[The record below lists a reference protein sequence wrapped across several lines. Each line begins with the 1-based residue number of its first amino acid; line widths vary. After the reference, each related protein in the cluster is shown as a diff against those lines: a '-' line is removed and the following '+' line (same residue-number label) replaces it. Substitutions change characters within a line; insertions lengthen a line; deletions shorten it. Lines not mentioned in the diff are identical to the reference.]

1 MAQDFTAA
9 REWYEETLAHEDGA
23 RTRLNLASLCLN
35 GLGVNPS
42 PATARAHIQEAA
54 AINQEGFT
62 AAMDEYEM
70 EADQGDDNAQH
81 LMGCIFHHGLGVA
94 RNVVRAGEWYGK
106 AAQQGHGGAK
116 EALEGLGIA
125 ATAEGQSSNLN
136 TTTALLP
143 EAEEPVEISLC
154 TAAKFSGKIEAMLAD
169 LDRFWP
175 DYTSTWAQ
183 FTEPVGT
190 GDDDDDWLQGH
201 SSVTS
206 GEAASRPIT
215 KAKTKKVKQS
225 KKGGK
230 KKKK

>member
-1 MAQDFTAA
+1 MF
-9 REWYEETLAHEDGA
+9 LA
-23 RTRLNLASLCLN
+23 
-35 GLGVNPS
+35 
-42 PATARAHIQEAA
+42 
-54 AINQEGFT
+54 
-62 AAMDEYEM
+62 
-70 EADQGDDNAQH
+70 
-81 LMGCIFHHGLGVA
+81 
-94 RNVVRAGEWYGK
+94 RAGEWYGK

-125 ATAEGQSSNLN
+125 ATAEGQSSSLN

-143 EAEEPVEISLC
+143 EAEEPVEISPLC
-154 TAAKFSGKIEAMLAD
+154 TMLAD
-169 LDRFWP
+169 LDRFCQI
-175 DYTSTWAQ
+175 Q